1 MNNYGKEDTLQMI
14 SKSSFCNEYTINI
27 FSDASI
33 MQKKNG
39 NKIEYYIGSPGVSI
53 LYADTKIGE
62 YSEVYTK
69 VTNNFSEIR
78 AIFLAVWYARYYRNT
93 YPQITNINIFSDSKI
108 SIFGLRDWM
117 FKWIN
122 NSNDGVLMSTSG
134 VVKNQEHFIK
144 IIKFICDN
152 DLSIRFYHVRGHHDH
167 NTMKELI
174 NFRNSF
180 KRENH
185 IYDMIDDN
193 LVKYLIRGNSDVD
206 YLTRKPLRDKHLV
219 DASFEL
225 ECYGHVPITYDYKTI
240 VKEFDVGK
248 YKKLILGG

>member
-1 MNNYGKEDTLQMI
+1 MI
-14 SKSSFCNEYTINI
+14 YKSAFCNEHTINI

-33 MQKKNG
+33 LQKKNG
-39 NKIEYYIGSPGVSI
+39 STIEYYIGCPGVSI
-53 LYADTKIGE
+53 WHMDRKIGE

-78 AIFLAVWYARYYRNT
+78 AIFLAVWYARQYRDSAP
-93 YPQITNINIFSDSKI
+93 YITNINIFSDSKI
-108 SIFGLRDWM
+108 SVFGLRDWM
-117 FKWIN
+117 FSWIDKSN
-122 NSNDGVLMSTSG
+122 NGILMSTSG
-134 VVKNQEHFIK
+134 VVKNQEHFIR

-152 DLSIRFYHVRGHHDH
+152 NLSVRFYHVRGHHDH

-206 YLTRKPLRDKHLV
+206 HLTRIPLKDKHLI
-219 DASFEL
+219 DASFEM
-225 ECYGHVPITYDYKTI
+225 ECYGHVPINYDYKTI
-240 VKEFDVGK
+240 VKEFDIDK